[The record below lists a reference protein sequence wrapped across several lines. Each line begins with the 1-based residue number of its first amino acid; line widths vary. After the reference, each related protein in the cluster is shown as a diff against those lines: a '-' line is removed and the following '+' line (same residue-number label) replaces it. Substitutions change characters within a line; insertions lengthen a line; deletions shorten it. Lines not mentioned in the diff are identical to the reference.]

1 MIEYIKANYKYAHL
15 RGDINFLRVPVNALG
30 ITETSAHEFNIL
42 YHWIRSYKKIKR
54 VVRTP
59 SGGISTARA
68 NFRPPMYDIQ
78 VLSSNSNIELTIIAD
93 NICVRFQFRAW
104 SGALVSGHSA
114 YVRWL
119 GLLKKFLPELDFEKY
134 MTPDG
139 INRRDEVESY
149 LIGFPDQKT
158 EYRLVG
164 DPILYEL
171 FDDGR
176 ILSPTL
182 YGRVHHIDFH
192 SSFAGGL
199 AHYYP
204 EFAEPLQW
212 IYDNRKENEDFKVW
226 PSSLI
231 GYFWS
236 ERYGAPY
243 LELARDAIYDNNE
256 RIRKLANDLKNAGY
270 NILLYNTDGIW
281 YEGDVPYHGPGEGDK
296 IGEWAN
302 DYENVQKFR
311 VKSKGAYEFVDAD
324 GAYHPVIRGLTK
336 LDRVKD
342 RKTEW
347 EWGDIFNT
355 QAESIHFYWTEDG
368 ITNEKG
374 EIL

>member
-1 MIEYIKANYKYAHL
+1 MIEYIKTKYKYAPL
-15 RGDINFLRVPVNALG
+15 RGDINYLRVPVNALG
-30 ITETSAHEFNIL
+30 ITTESAHEFNIL
-42 YHWIRSYKKIKR
+42 CSWIESYDRIKR
-54 VVRTP
+54 IVRTP
-59 SGGISTARA
+59 SGGISTARG

-78 VLSSNSNIELTIIAD
+78 KMKSNSNVELTVIAE

-104 SGALVSGHSA
+104 TQNSVGGHEA
-114 YVRWL
+114 FIRWV
-119 GLLKKFLPELDFEKY
+119 GLLKKFAPEINMNDY
-134 MTPDG
+134 ITPNG
-139 INRRDEVESY
+139 MERRDEVERY
-149 LIGFPDQKT
+149 MIGFPDEKT
-158 EYRLVG
+158 EWRLTG
-164 DPILYEL
+164 DPLLWEH
-171 FDDGR
+171 FPNK

-204 EFAEPLQW
+204 EFEPALQW
-212 IYDNRKENEDFKVW
+212 IYNNRKDNDDFKVW

-236 ERYGAPY
+236 ERYGAPF

-311 VKSKGAYEFVDAD
+311 VKSKGAYEFVDED
-324 GAYHPVIRGLTK
+324 GNYHPVIRGLTR
-336 LDRVKD
+336 LDKIKNRED
-342 RKTEW
+342 W
-347 EWGDIFNT
+347 EWGDIFAYD
-355 QAESIHFYWTEDG
+355 AEVIQIYWDEDTHRLTDKEG
-368 ITNEKG
+368 KVY
-374 EIL
+374 